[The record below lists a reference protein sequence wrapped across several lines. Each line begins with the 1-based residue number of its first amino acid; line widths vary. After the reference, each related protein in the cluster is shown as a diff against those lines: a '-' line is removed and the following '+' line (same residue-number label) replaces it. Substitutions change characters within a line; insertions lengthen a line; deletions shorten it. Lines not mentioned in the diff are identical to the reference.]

1 MRRDIAFV
9 AVLSFLA
16 LSAGAAASTC
26 SADVALPQRGICAHR
41 GANSTHPE
49 NTLPAFREAI
59 RLGAHQIEFDVRPL
73 KDGGL
78 AVMHDPTV
86 DRTTDGHGPVGGFT
100 LDEIK
105 KLDAGIKKDPKFAG
119 TRVPTLAEA
128 LAVMPRNIWINLHLK
143 GDASLGARVAQE
155 VVRQRRTHQAF
166 LACDHKM
173 AATAHEVCA
182 TIMICNM
189 ERQED
194 TPAYVKDTIEQKAE
208 FIQLIHQLPWVD
220 EMAKLKA
227 AGVRVNLFGTDDPTK
242 LKTPGTFSTNDP
254 AMLKTLYDA
263 GVDFPLA
270 DKTAEM
276 MEAARKLGIEPVKP
290 AY

>member
-1 MRRDIAFV
+1 MRCEMV
-9 AVLSFLA
+9 SVA
-16 LSAGAAASTC
+16 LSVVLAVGGAVAAC
-26 SADVALPQRGICAHR
+26 AADVALPQRGICAHR

-59 RLGAHQIEFDVRPL
+59 RLGSHQIEFDVRPL

-78 AVMHDPTV
+78 AVMHDATV
-86 DRTTDGHGPVGGFT
+86 DRTTDGHGPVAGFT

-105 KLDAGIKKDPKFAG
+105 KLDAGAKKDPKFAG

-128 LAVMPRNIWINLHLK
+128 LDVMPRNIWINLHLK

-173 AATAHEVCA
+173 AATAREVCP

-194 TPAYVKDTIEQKAE
+194 NPAYVKDTIEQKAE

-227 AGVRVNLFGTDDPTK
+227 AGVRVNLFGTDDPAK
-242 LKTPGTFSTNDP
+242 LQTLGMVSTNDP
-254 AMLKTLYDA
+254 ARLKRLYDA

-276 MEAARKLGIEPVKP
+276 MEAAKKLGIEPVKP
-290 AY
+290 VF